1 MQSLHNISKR
11 RGLQVALLLF
21 AVLALMGAGDDARFN
36 DLGHRVMC
44 VCGCRQILLECNHV
58 GCTYS
63 DRMRDELAAA
73 VNRGDSDDLTLQ
85 AFVQKYGTIVLAA
98 PTTSGFNR
106 VAWIAPYMALIFGLT
121 AVVVLM
127 RGWRKSPPGGP
138 PALGGSGSGDAA
150 LDPFRRQARRE
161 TEL

>member
-1 MQSLHNISKR
+1 MHGFLAIGKNR
-11 RGLQVALLLF
+11 ALQVALLVL
-21 AVLALMGAGDDARFN
+21 AVVALMGAGDDARFN

-73 VNRGDSDDLTLQ
+73 INRGDSDDLTLQ

-106 VAWIAPYMALIFGLT
+106 VAWIAPYMALVLGLAA
-121 AVVVLM
+121 AVVLI
-127 RGWRKSPPGGP
+127 RGWKR
-138 PALGGSGSGDAA
+138 PAGQPTVAGSGPGDAA
-150 LDPFRRQARRE
+150 LDPFRKQARRE

>member
-1 MQSLHNISKR
+1 MQRFLAMGKNR
-11 RGLQVALLLF
+11 ALQVALLSL
-21 AVLALMGAGDDARFN
+21 AVIVLMGAGDDARFN

-73 VNRGDSDDLTLQ
+73 INRGDSDDLTLQ

-106 VAWIAPYMALIFGLT
+106 VAWIAPYMALVLGLT
-121 AVVVLM
+121 AVVVVI
-127 RGWRKSPPGGP
+127 RGWRRPTAGTL
-138 PALGGSGSGDAA
+138 AARSGSADPA
-150 LDPFRRQARRE
+150 LDPFRKQARRE
-161 TEL
+161 TGL